1 MTKKALVVNA
11 DDFGMTLGVSQGI
24 LTAMKNGLVTE
35 TCAMVNSPYFDQ
47 SVALAQQANL
57 IQMGLHLNV
66 TVFSPVSQ
74 DPRVL
79 GLTEENGQWGKSVLK
94 KSLQSADSS
103 VLEAL
108 KIEFE
113 AQIAR
118 FLATGL
124 TLTHLNT
131 HHGLG
136 MYSKEVFGILE
147 ELAVAHNVPLRR
159 EDTLLASKDSSSNPT
174 QSTDQCWILD
184 SALSEADILEK
195 LDSLATDANSVEL
208 CCHPGLVDEPLKGFS
223 SMLAERERDLALLT
237 DSDFVA
243 ILKARFEL
251 IDFGGLK
258 R

>member
-57 IQMGLHLNV
+57 TQMGLHLNV

-74 DPRVL
+74 DPKVL
-79 GLTEENGQWGKSVLK
+79 ALTEENGQWGKSVL

-118 FLATGL
+118 LLATGL
-124 TLTHLNT
+124 NLTHLNT

-147 ELAVAHNVPLRR
+147 DLAVAHNVPLRR
-159 EDTLLASKDSSSNPT
+159 EDTLLASKDSTSNLT

-184 SALSEADILEK
+184 SSLSEADILKK

-223 SMLAERERDLALLT
+223 SMLSERERDLALLT
-237 DSDFVA
+237 DPGFVA